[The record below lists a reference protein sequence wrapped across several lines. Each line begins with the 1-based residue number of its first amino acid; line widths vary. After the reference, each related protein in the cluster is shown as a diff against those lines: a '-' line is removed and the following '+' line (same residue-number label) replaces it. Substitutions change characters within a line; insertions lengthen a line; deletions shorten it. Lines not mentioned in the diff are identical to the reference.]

1 MEIKNVNNND
11 FTAFL
16 EGLSTYDS
24 KLSLKDNIDMNTGWM
39 IKEIREMDLS
49 NIDIAVLIQKYK
61 TVILG
66 QNAFDGTI
74 DWVLVHQLYTVIKE
88 RLESEVFR
96 RIEEKS
102 FLAESVIDDGV
113 DLSEKNAITF
123 LDYESGDIYGA
134 RRCAVSTNQEGSTVE
149 RETILFQATAIN
161 MNVQCL
167 LKDAT
172 YESDKIDHRV
182 AGVDASNIGIVSLI
196 TEGGLATIY
205 LPHEIS
211 RKQLINLLKECTNRD
226 NYKFRVVHDE
236 KIYGMEE
243 PLSYLTV
250 INFCGTRLAK
260 ESKQVTLS
268 K

>member
-74 DWVLVHQLYTVIKE
+74 DWGRINTLYFVIKE
-88 RLESEVFR
+88 KIEDEVCR
-96 RIEEKS
+96 RILNHNFINSENLGE
-102 FLAESVIDDGV
+102 GV
-113 DLSEKNAITF
+113 SLIERSSITF
-123 LDYESGDIYGA
+123 LDYENEELYGA

-236 KIYGMEE
+236 KVYGMEE